1 MKINITEPEKSD
13 GSGEEMPAGGRER
26 GVGGGGKKGK
36 SERRGRGV
44 RVA

>member
-26 GVGGGGKKGK
+26 VVGGGKKGK